1 MKLGY
6 VLLREQLFF
15 RQELKERV
23 FWFIKLRWL
32 AVAATLAGSWIAYL
46 LGLSLPIFPLTI
58 ISFFV
63 LLYNVVFLSVGR
75 RLDMS
80 APHDVK
86 PFTVFAHTQ
95 ISLDLF
101 ALF

>member
-15 RQELKERV
+15 RKEMKERV

-32 AVAATLAGSWIAYL
+32 AVAAALTGSWSAYL
-46 LGLSLPIFPLTI
+46 LGLSLPIFQLTI
-58 ISFFV
+58 IFFFV

-75 RLDMS
+75 KLDTS
-80 APHDVK
+80 APHNVK

-95 ISLDLF
+95 I
-101 ALF
+101 